1 MDFQEEV
8 RNAHSAPD
16 QIEDLYQIAIDS
28 HSINQFRSAID
39 NLANETPD
47 NLLYQ
52 AWKVRLQR
60 ELVEESWSSR
70 QMAYWKI
77 AIPIAILS
85 GITFWILSNPDLK
98 ISDHFLALFLVWAP
112 IAAFYVMVY
121 LNLTNKTG
129 YKWTLAIVACLIAG
143 LTYIFLMSRG
153 LSNRYQEDYLTLM
166 IIQMPLLAWI
176 AVGIYILWK
185 NIPVEEHFAF
195 LIKSF
200 EVFITAGI
208 YVIAGGVFT
217 GITIGLFEA
226 LNLHIPELGVRFILA
241 GGGGLIP
248 VLAVASVYDPNLSP
262 AAQDFKHGISRY
274 LAIILRLLLPLTLV
288 VLVIYLMVIP
298 TNFNQPFENR
308 DVLIVYN
315 LMLFAIMGLL
325 IGATPVDVDEL
336 SQQIQMVLRYGI
348 LLVAMLAVIVSLYAM
363 SATLYRTIY
372 GGLTINRLTIIGWN
386 SINIVT
392 LILLIYWQIRF
403 KEEGWV
409 NRIKRT
415 FRVGSLGYCLW
426 LIFTLI
432 AIPIIFR

>member
-166 IIQMPLLAWI
+166 I
-176 AVGIYILWK
+176 G
-185 NIPVEEHFAF
+185 E
-195 LIKSF
+195 S
-200 EVFITAGI
+200 
-208 YVIAGGVFT
+208 
-217 GITIGLFEA
+217 
-226 LNLHIPELGVRFILA
+226 
-241 GGGGLIP
+241 
-248 VLAVASVYDPNLSP
+248 SV
-262 AAQDFKHGISRY
+262 
-274 LAIILRLLLPLTLV
+274 
-288 VLVIYLMVIP
+288 
-298 TNFNQPFENR
+298 
-308 DVLIVYN
+308 
-315 LMLFAIMGLL
+315 
-325 IGATPVDVDEL
+325 
-336 SQQIQMVLRYGI
+336 
-348 LLVAMLAVIVSLYAM
+348 
-363 SATLYRTIY
+363 
-372 GGLTINRLTIIGWN
+372 
-386 SINIVT
+386 
-392 LILLIYWQIRF
+392 
-403 KEEGWV
+403 
-409 NRIKRT
+409 
-415 FRVGSLGYCLW
+415 
-426 LIFTLI
+426 
-432 AIPIIFR
+432 